1 MFNIVLISPKIPQNT
16 GNIGRT
22 CVSLGYRLHIV
33 KPIPY
38 EITDKQLK
46 RAGLDYWPSLDFC
59 LWESLNDFLSSN
71 PITDRHFFFTTKTE
85 RSYFDV
91 KFQAGDFLYFG
102 SEDSGLPVSLM
113 DQKKENMVTIEM
125 REEFRSLNLSSA
137 VAAASYEAFRQ
148 NRHRFDW
155 VK

>member
-46 RAGLDYWPSLDFC
+46 RAGLDYWPSLE
-59 LWESLNDFLSSN
+59 LIVWEGLDEFLASN
-71 PITDRHFFFTTKTE
+71 PINDRHFFFTTKTE
-85 RSYFDV
+85 KSYFETEFRPD
-91 KFQAGDFLYFG
+91 DFLYFG
-102 SEDSGLPVSLM
+102 SEDSGLPLDLM
-113 DQKKENMVTIEM
+113 KQKKENMVTIDM

>member
-46 RAGLDYWPSLDFC
+46 RAGLDYWPSLD
-59 LWESLNDFLSSN
+59 LIVWEGLDEFLASN
-71 PITDRHFFFTTKTE
+71 PINDRHFFFTTKTE
-85 RSYFDV
+85 KSYFEVEFRPD
-91 KFQAGDFLYFG
+91 DFLYFG
-102 SEDSGLPVSLM
+102 SEDSGLPLDLM
-113 DQKKENMVTIEM
+113 KQKKENMITIDM

>member
-1 MFNIVLISPKIPQNT
+1 VSPKIPQNT

-85 RSYFDV
+85 RSYFDIE
-91 KFQAGDFLYFG
+91 FQAGDFLYFG
-102 SEDSGLPVSLM
+102 SEDSGLPTSIM
-113 DQKKENMVTIEM
+113 DQKKENMVNEEGDEISEPRGHIYYKLHEIMEAIESGNILKCLQKIQM
-125 REEFRSLNLSSA
+125 
-137 VAAASYEAFRQ
+137 
-148 NRHRFDW
+148 
-155 VK
+155 